1 MFLSAARTETLARL
15 RDQIARIATHGEQSG
30 TSSPRVIP
38 FGIPALDHA
47 LPHAHPFG
55 GLLLGALHEVAGAGP
70 DTEHGAAAA
79 LFLAGVL
86 ARMEGPVLWIQQRPD
101 LFAPGLAC
109 AGLHPGR
116 LVFAEAGKE
125 VLAAMEE
132 GLSHPGLAAVVGEFA
147 GRLSLVASRRLQL
160 GAEKS
165 GVMATL
171 LRRSRVF
178 NDPELTAPS
187 AAVTRWRIAELPS
200 NPPLPHAPSVPGL
213 GRALWRLELTH
224 CRGGEPRSWIVEA
237 CDATGRLTLVA
248 DLAHGSAKETGRAA

>member
-1 MFLSAARTETLARL
+1 MFQTAARTETLDRL
-15 RDQIARIATHGEQSG
+15 RAQIARIAHGGGDGDAPQA
-30 TSSPRVIP
+30 PRAVPFDIP
-38 FGIPALDHA
+38 S
-47 LPHAHPFG
+47 LPP
-55 GLLLGALHEVAGAGP
+55 LLLGSLHEVAGAGP

-86 ARMEGPVLWIQQRPD
+86 ARMEGPVLWVQQRPD

-109 AGLHPGR
+109 AGLHPAR
-116 LVFAEAGKE
+116 LIFAEAGKE

-132 GLSHPGLAAVVGEFA
+132 GLTHPGLAAVVGEFA

-165 GVMATL
+165 GVMAAL
-171 LRRSRVF
+171 LRRSRIF

-187 AAVTRWRIAELPS
+187 AATTRWRITALPS
-200 NPPLPHAPSVPGL
+200 GPPVPHAPSVPGL

-224 CRGGEPRSWIVEA
+224 CRGGEPGSWMVEA
-237 CDATGRLTLVA
+237 CDATGRLALVA
-248 DLAHGSAKETGRAA
+248 GLAHGPAEETERRSA